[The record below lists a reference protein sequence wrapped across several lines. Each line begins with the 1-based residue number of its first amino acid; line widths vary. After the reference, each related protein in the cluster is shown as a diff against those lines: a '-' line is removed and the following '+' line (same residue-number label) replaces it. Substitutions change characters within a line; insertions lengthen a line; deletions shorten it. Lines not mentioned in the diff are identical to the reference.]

1 MNLAQRSIY
10 FTIGLFL
17 GIVGVI
23 FIADKKEV
31 QFPYGPDA
39 RTLKSIR
46 VKKEYYFS
54 EQAQKTLQEYEIDS
68 IRLAYLLNESDVDFS
83 ESDTDRNQPCQTY
96 KINGD
101 LQEIEIA
108 MLVKRCDSSAT
119 FQEIKV
125 VRKKDNK

>member
-1 MNLAQRSIY
+1 MNLAQRSFY
-10 FTIGLFL
+10 FIIGLSL
-17 GIVGVI
+17 GIIGVL
-23 FIADKKEV
+23 FIAEKKDV

-46 VKKEYYFS
+46 VKKDYFFS
-54 EQAQKTLQEYEIDS
+54 EQAQQALEEYEIDS

-83 ESDTDRNQPCQTY
+83 ESDTNRNQPCQTY
-96 KINGD
+96 KINGE

-119 FQEIKV
+119 FQEIN
-125 VRKKDNK
+125 VRRIKNN

>member
-108 MLVKRCDSSAT
+108 MLVKRGDSSAT